1 MDVNDS
7 PRFLKTSKKF
17 FHQLKSK
24 GNGSRQCEKC
34 HLLHD
39 VEIYDITETLK
50 EEFNEIKLHMK
61 PQAIQSTAV
70 IGPAFLMFLYLDM
83 HVMSLEQ
90 LFRVPIKYIIGKD
103 TNFALIRKAIF
114 DGITKTIFTAS
125 RDCSF
130 AKKKNQK
137 QLRFI

>member
-1 MDVNDS
+1 
-7 PRFLKTSKKF
+7 
-17 FHQLKSK
+17 
-24 GNGSRQCEKC
+24 
-34 HLLHD
+34 
-39 VEIYDITETLK
+39 
-50 EEFNEIKLHMK
+50 MK

-114 DGITKTIFTAS
+114 DGITKKIFTAS
-125 RDCSF
+125 RACSF
-130 AKKKNQK
+130 TKKKDQK
-137 QLRFI
+137 IVAIHLEGCKEQAHELTTDVRKIIS